1 MNYLDIN
8 DLDIQKGSNGNDG
21 SFELSYKEDGV
32 YLTVNPPAKKGKKVE
47 TREVLEKIN
56 RKQIKDYSRGAIDL
70 AVLKADRRPVKIAES
85 QEEVKVDATASVV
98 ISSDKMK
105 AFITFTPPEGGRM
118 LSEQE
123 VIETLTKNGVTFG
136 VNDELLENVIKYPV
150 FNEQILIANG
160 VEPVNG
166 QNGKVE
172 FYFDTSSDRKPAIL
186 DDGRVDYRELNL
198 IESVEKGR
206 ILCSL
211 LPPMPGKAG
220 KTVTGQDIPALDGKP
235 AVLPKGRNVEVSEDG
250 QSLYAVID
258 GQVCYAEGKVNVFS
272 VYEVRGDVDTTTGNI
287 SFLGNVV
294 VKGNVLSGFSI
305 EASGNVEIWG
315 VVEGATIEAGGDII
329 LKRGMQGMGK
339 GYLKSGGDIIAK
351 YIEYSTIE
359 AKNEIKAEAIMH
371 SKIKCGN
378 KLELSGKKGL
388 LVGGVAKVGKLIS
401 AKVIGSIMDTVTEL
415 EVGTDPTLRERYKIL
430 KDELIKMEE
439 DIKKAD
445 QAIAILKKLQGAGGL
460 NAEKQAIMAKSVR
473 TKVFYSNR
481 IEEIKVE
488 IARIDEV
495 LKQESQ
501 GKIKALSTI
510 YSGTKVIIGS
520 CTMYVKE
527 NLQYCTLYRDGADI
541 RIGAYDR

>member
-1 MNYLDIN
+1 
-8 DLDIQKGSNGNDG
+8 
-21 SFELSYKEDGV
+21 
-32 YLTVNPPAKKGKKVE
+32 
-47 TREVLEKIN
+47 
-56 RKQIKDYSRGAIDL
+56 
-70 AVLKADRRPVKIAES
+70 
-85 QEEVKVDATASVV
+85 
-98 ISSDKMK
+98 
-105 AFITFTPPEGGRM
+105 
-118 LSEQE
+118 
-123 VIETLTKNGVTFG
+123 
-136 VNDELLENVIKYPV
+136 
-150 FNEQILIANG
+150 
-160 VEPVNG
+160 
-166 QNGKVE
+166 
-172 FYFDTSSDRKPAIL
+172 L

-401 AKVIGSIMDTVTEL
+401 ARL
-415 EVGTDPTLRERYKIL
+415 
-430 KDELIKMEE
+430 
-439 DIKKAD
+439 
-445 QAIAILKKLQGAGGL
+445 
-460 NAEKQAIMAKSVR
+460 
-473 TKVFYSNR
+473 
-481 IEEIKVE
+481 
-488 IARIDEV
+488 
-495 LKQESQ
+495 
-501 GKIKALSTI
+501 
-510 YSGTKVIIGS
+510 
-520 CTMYVKE
+520 
-527 NLQYCTLYRDGADI
+527 
-541 RIGAYDR
+541 